1 MKFLTTGKNSVGFFA
16 FVLWG
21 LAKGNESE
29 YQQGLLVA
37 DNCRIMT
44 SRLKTRGQL
53 QFMKIGETHSD
64 LASCKLIIIF
74 V

>member
-1 MKFLTTGKNSVGFFA
+1 MKFLTTRKNSVGFFA

-21 LAKGNESE
+21 LAKVNESE

-37 DNCRIMT
+37 DNCRIMN

>member
-21 LAKGNESE
+21 LAKVNESE

-37 DNCRIMT
+37 DNCRFMT
-44 SRLKTRGQL
+44 SRLKTRDQL
-53 QFMKIGETHSD
+53 HFMKIGETHSD
-64 LASCKLIIIF
+64 LASRKLMTIF